1 MTQVIPQSPTDGR
14 APVPVIAAL
23 TAPRP
28 DVAPPHEPPLPVPTP
43 ARFDW
48 HLDADGVLDAIGRV
62 YR

>member
-1 MTQVIPQSPTDGR
+1 MTQVSPLSSTDTR
-14 APVPVIAAL
+14 VPMPVIVAL
-23 TAPRP
+23 AAPRP
-28 DVAPPHEPPLPVPTP
+28 DVAPPREPPPVPAP